1 MRSSYINYRRS
12 LPFGGIFILASLAS
26 TVLFIIYAFRWNNVT
41 PKLTIGTGPGKI
53 IEETYNEYSRAKYSY
68 YGAVVSLLMLIVFFN
83 GYHLTKMT

>member
-12 LPFGGIFILASLAS
+12 LPFGGIFVLASLAS
-26 TVLFIIYAFRWNNVT
+26 TVLFIIYAFRWNNIAS
-41 PKLTIGTGPGKI
+41 KLGTANEM